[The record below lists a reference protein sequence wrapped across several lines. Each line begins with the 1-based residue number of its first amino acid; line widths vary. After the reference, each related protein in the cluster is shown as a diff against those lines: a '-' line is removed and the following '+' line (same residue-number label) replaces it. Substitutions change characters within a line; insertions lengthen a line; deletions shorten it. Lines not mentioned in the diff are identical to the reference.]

1 MSEIKTSKVKSI
13 KKGPTTNVYDIG
25 VEKNH
30 NFFANGM
37 LVSNCFQEDFM
48 LLAQKMG
55 GFTPGESDK
64 MRKVLVKKSHDA
76 EAGKDVER
84 DKMRKKF
91 IEGAKSLHGIDEK
104 TASAVFDKIEYF
116 AGYGFNK
123 SLYFLEE
130 VDTYSSSGTFKG
142 RVPIRDVTAGDYLKS
157 RCENSKKSVLVEVL
171 NRHDHGVLDLV
182 EVELTT
188 GEKVKCTWDHKFRT
202 LETGEM
208 LPLWEISKKGLSIVV
223 ERAQSS
229 TESTAA

>member
-123 SLYFLEE
+123 SCHFSEPVNTYFS
-130 VDTYSSSGTFKG
+130 DGTLKETKQLQHV
-142 RVPIRDVTAGDYLKS
+142 VPGDIVMSRDESTGVDVTV
-157 RCENSKKSVLVEVL
+157 SVVDK
-171 NRHDHGVLDLV
+171 HDHGVLELV
-182 EVELTT
+182 EVELTS

-202 LETGEM
+202 VETGEM
-208 LPLWEISKKGLSIVV
+208 LPLWMIQKKGLSIVV
-223 ERAQSS
+223 NHA
-229 TESTAA
+229 